1 MIVFTSIWV
10 CNRRK
15 AGRLWLNI
23 VFILMIDEKVITS
36 SLTPLDLQILD
47 EYPEELYEW
56 EDFMR
61 FFPIMQGNYT
71 MHPMFWKLYMYQE
84 EKNKE
89 HN

>member
-1 MIVFTSIWV
+1 
-10 CNRRK
+10 
-15 AGRLWLNI
+15 
-23 VFILMIDEKVITS
+23 MIDEKVITS
-36 SLTPLDLQILD
+36 SLTPIDLQILD